1 MRGIDFGRC
10 SSLAK
15 SLVIV
20 ESPAKAKTI
29 KKFLGAHYVVKAS
42 VGHIIDLPKSKLGVD
57 IEDNFNPNYIT
68 IRGKGPVLKE
78 IRQEAKKAKK
88 VLLATDPDREGE
100 AISWHLANALN
111 IPEDTP
117 CRIEFNEITKNAIKN
132 AIKKPRAINKNL
144 VDAQQARRVLDRL
157 VGYKISPLLWRNI
170 RKGLSAG
177 RVQSVATKIIKD
189 REEEIN
195 EFQPVEYWSLML
207 EVANKK
213 KEKFEAKFH
222 SDHQGNKDLNNQD
235 EVELILSRIKDKDLL
250 ISSVKKSEKK
260 RNPYL
265 PFITSTLQ
273 QEASN
278 RLGFSTKKTMSIAQ
292 QLYEGIDIGKEGTVG
307 LITYMRTDSTRISEE
322 AKENAKNLIL
332 ENFGEKYLGK
342 EGTTKK
348 KESKKDKK
356 DIQDAHEAIRPTY
369 VDKDPDSIK
378 NSLSRDQY
386 KLYKLIWERFISS
399 QMAPAIFDT
408 LSIEL
413 EVEKINF
420 KSSGSRLKFDG
431 FLKIYSYA
439 SVSEDVNLPL
449 LEEGEKIS
457 IINPVPKQ
465 HFTQP
470 PPRFT
475 EASLVKTMEELG
487 IGRPSTYSPT
497 ISTILSRGYV
507 EKEGKNLKPTELGI
521 IVTEILENYFGD
533 VLDVNFTAGL
543 EKQLDEVEEG
553 GEDWRQLIKEF
564 YDSFGKMLE
573 IAEKDMEEIDLVE
586 ESDEDCKVCGAKMLI
601 KHGRYGKF
609 LACSNYPECTHTEPI
624 VNKLGIKCP
633 DCEDGEIIERR
644 SKKGRLFYGC
654 SSFPKCRFVSWNR
667 PINRK
672 CPQCESILIYKKS
685 KKGDKIVCSHK
696 ECKFEENVENEN

>member
-1 MRGIDFGRC
+1 M
-10 SSLAK
+10 AK

>member
-1 MRGIDFGRC
+1 M
-10 SSLAK
+10 AK

-29 KKFLGAHYVVKAS
+29 KKFLGNNYVVKAS

-57 IEDNFNPNYIT
+57 IENNFNPEYIT

-78 IRQEAKKAKK
+78 IRQEAKKAKR

-111 IPEDTP
+111 ISEETP

-132 AIKKPRAINKNL
+132 AVKKPRKINKSL

-189 REEEIN
+189 REAEIQSF
-195 EFQPVEYWSLML
+195 EPEEYWSLAL
-207 EVANKK
+207 ELMTQNK
-213 KEKFEAKFH
+213 ETLEAKFH
-222 SDHQGNKDLNNQD
+222 SDALGNK
-235 EVELILSRIKDKDLL
+235 ELKSKEAVDKLLEAIKGHQAMVVG
-250 ISSVKKSEKK
+250 VKKSEK
-260 RNPYL
+260 RRTPFL
-265 PFITSTLQ
+265 PFTTSTLQ

-278 RLGFSTKKTMSIAQ
+278 KLGFSTKKTMSIAQ
-292 QLYEGIDIGKEGTVG
+292 QLYEGIDIEKEGTVG

-322 AKENAKNLIL
+322 ARGNTVAHIAKAY
-332 ENFGEKYLGK
+332 GDKYLLK
-342 EGTTKK
+342 TAQK
-348 KESKKDKK
+348 KETKK
-356 DIQDAHEAIRPTY
+356 DIQDAHEAIRPTD
-369 VDKDPDSIK
+369 VERHPNTIK
-378 NSLSRDQY
+378 SSLTKDQY
-386 KLYKLIWERFISS
+386 GLYKLIWERFVASM
-399 QMAPAIFDT
+399 MAPAVYDT

-413 EVEKINF
+413 TVNDINF
-420 KSSGSRLKFDG
+420 RASGSRLKFDG
-431 FLKIYSYA
+431 FLKVYSHA
-439 SVSEDVNLPL
+439 SVSEEVNLPIL
-449 LEEGEKIS
+449 KEGDTLTVS
-457 IINPVPKQ
+457 QTLPKQ

-470 PPRFT
+470 PPRYT

-507 EKEGKNLKPTELGI
+507 EKEGKYLKPTELGT
-521 IVTEILENYFGD
+521 IVTEILENYFGEI
-533 VLDVNFTAGL
+533 LDIHFTADL
-543 EKQLDEVEEG
+543 EQRLDEVEEG
-553 GEDWRQLIKEF
+553 DKDWKRLIKGF
-564 YDSFGKMLE
+564 YDSFEEMLK

-624 VNKLGIKCP
+624 LHKIGLKCP
-633 DCEDGEIIERR
+633 ECHEGEVIERR
-644 SKKGRLFYGC
+644 SKRGRLFYGC
-654 SSFPKCRFVSWNR
+654 SRFPQCRFVSWNR
-667 PINRK
+667 PIDRK
-672 CPQCESILIYKKS
+672 CPQCQQILVYKKG
-685 KKGDKIVCSHK
+685 KKGDRIVCSNK
-696 ECKFEENVENEN
+696 ECKFEEKIEN